1 MLNYLSSLIL
11 ILSLEFIT
19 FKFDVTM
26 YVLRIIYFME
36 QKFRTAGDFAP
47 DQFQEGASIWL
58 RCCEFAI
65 DFPSKKCR
73 AIVNRYRL
81 SHSF

>member
-1 MLNYLSSLIL
+1 
-11 ILSLEFIT
+11 
-19 FKFDVTM
+19 
-26 YVLRIIYFME
+26 ME

-47 DQFQEGASIWL
+47 DQFQESASIWL

-65 DFPSKKCR
+65 DFPSEKCR

-81 SHSF
+81 SYSFEGHIFQSFDYLFDGIYISGI

>member
-1 MLNYLSSLIL
+1 
-11 ILSLEFIT
+11 
-19 FKFDVTM
+19 
-26 YVLRIIYFME
+26 ME